1 MSKLIFCFLFSAIAL
16 FADVTGK
23 WSGTGK
29 AATSDG
35 DAEVMSVNL
44 ELKQSGND
52 VSGTAS
58 TGQSEDRYNA
68 KGTLAGDVLT
78 LQVDTGDATYS
89 VTLTVKEDT
98 MTGEAS
104 TEHDGAKVKV
114 KLDLKRG
121 S

>member
-1 MSKLIFCFLFSAIAL
+1 MSKLVLCFLLSAIAL

-35 DAEVMSVNL
+35 DAEVMTVNL

-52 VSGTAS
+52 VTGIAS
-58 TGQSEDRYNA
+58 TGSSADRYTA

-78 LQVDTGDATYS
+78 LQVETDDATYS

-98 MTGEAS
+98 MTGEAT
-104 TEHDGAKVKV
+104 TEHGGTKVKV
-114 KLDLKRG
+114 KLDLKRE

>member
-1 MSKLIFCFLFSAIAL
+1 MRKLVCCFLLSAIAL

-35 DAEVMSVNL
+35 DAEVMTVSL
-44 ELKQSGND
+44 ELKQTGND
-52 VSGTAS
+52 VSGTAG
-58 TGQSEDRYNA
+58 TGQSDERYTA
-68 KGTLAGDVLT
+68 KGTLDGDVLK
-78 LQVDTGDATYS
+78 LQVETGDATYS

-98 MTGEAS
+98 MTGEA
-104 TEHDGAKVKV
+104 TADQGGAKIKV
-114 KLDLKRG
+114 KLNLKRE

>member
-1 MSKLIFCFLFSAIAL
+1 MSKLILCFLLSAIAL

-29 AATSDG
+29 HPTSDG
-35 DAEVMSVNL
+35 GAEVMTVSL
-44 ELKQSGND
+44 ELKQSGDD
-52 VSGTAS
+52 VTGVAT
-58 TGQSEDRYNA
+58 TGQSEDRYSA

-78 LQVDTGDATYS
+78 LQVDTGDDTYT
-89 VTLTVKEDT
+89 VTVTVKEDT
-98 MTGEAS
+98 MTGEAT

>member
-1 MSKLIFCFLFSAIAL
+1 MSKLILCFLLSAVAL

-29 AATSDG
+29 ATTSDG
-35 DAEVMSVNL
+35 DAQVMTVSL
-44 ELKQSGND
+44 ELKQSGD
-52 VSGTAS
+52 AVTGTVT
-58 TGQSEDRYNA
+58 TGQSADRFTA

-78 LQVDTGDATYS
+78 LQVETDDATYS

-98 MTGEAS
+98 MTGEA
-104 TEHDGAKVKV
+104 TADQGGAKIKVKV
-114 KLDLKRG
+114 DLKRE